1 MNFYGIMHEFWCKN
15 DKIKCSVCKC
25 VKKIKCKFLSWWY
38 IKRTP
43 NQSGNPSKIP
53 VQDQQM
59 ALCLLLEL
67 SIQRG
72 SLSHILSSVL
82 LLLNLWNNSCQESD
96 NRMSSGLNSAPLIHM
111 LQRFQAIKGSK
122 SRVYSE
128 QKKLEEVDIWLHM
141 IFFSLK
147 AFQFL
152 YIFRGK
158 KWLLRTF
165 ICICFPNAFCCVL
178 SSLLFLPLSF
188 SLNIDFIPKKSKWS
202 KISKSSMKV
211 HKVFGLKNHTFS
223 LGVNFHCLINNT
235 CSCKSEFLMG
245 DVNSKE
251 HLLFKISKNWSPTN
265 INDCT
270 VFDGLKL
277 LCFTMVL
284 FDSDSL
290 RCR

>member
-1 MNFYGIMHEFWCKN
+1 MKWNKCRLSVNWVHKECSYKYMYFYGIMHEFWCKN

-152 YIFRGK
+152 YIFREK
-158 KWLLRTF
+158 NDCYVLLYVFVFLMRSVVF
-165 ICICFPNAFCCVL
+165 CLPCF
-178 SSLLFLPLSF
+178 F
-188 SLNIDFIPKKSKWS
+188 SLFP
-202 KISKSSMKV
+202 
-211 HKVFGLKNHTFS
+211 S
-223 LGVNFHCLINNT
+223 L
-235 CSCKSEFLMG
+235 
-245 DVNSKE
+245 
-251 HLLFKISKNWSPTN
+251 
-265 INDCT
+265 
-270 VFDGLKL
+270 
-277 LCFTMVL
+277 
-284 FDSDSL
+284 
-290 RCR
+290 